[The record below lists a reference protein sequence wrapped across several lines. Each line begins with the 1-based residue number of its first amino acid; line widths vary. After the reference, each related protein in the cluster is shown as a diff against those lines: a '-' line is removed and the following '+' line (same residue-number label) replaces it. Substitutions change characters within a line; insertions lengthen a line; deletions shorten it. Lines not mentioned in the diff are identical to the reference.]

1 MLADE
6 QAWRQFQRL
15 EALEIE
21 RAIREAAETV
31 EPSDSSENELA
42 DGEESDEEEEQ
53 KARPSRENTPPWSQ
67 ELSDVHTPVCTAT
80 PLVLLP
86 RHRVRTE
93 LGVLQ
98 CFIDQSLIDTIV
110 TNTDLY
116 AAARQAVA
124 WVDTTS
130 EEDVAQ
136 PGSANS
142 ARHRRSTR
150 PCTTTG
156 RMTTA
161 TATSH
166 S

>member
-42 DGEESDEEEEQ
+42 DGEVSDEEEEQ

-93 LGVLQ
+93 LGFLQ
-98 CFIDQSLIDTIV
+98 CFIDQSLIDIIV
-110 TNTDLY
+110 TNTNLY
-116 AAARQAVA
+116 AAARQAV
-124 WVDTTS
+124 S
-130 EEDVAQ
+130 
-136 PGSANS
+136 
-142 ARHRRSTR
+142 
-150 PCTTTG
+150 
-156 RMTTA
+156 
-161 TATSH
+161 
-166 S
+166 